1 MRKKIL
7 FLSSAILFFTPY
19 KSANAQSFLTQT
31 EELSPILAI
40 TDEQETYQNLAQ
52 KEKRHSNTLAKSVST
67 RQAQSNSL
75 LKKQKHAT
83 HSWSKEYVKAKQDFT
98 NATGISYT
106 IDASI
111 LAQRGA
117 PNGKTTPW
125 QTQYYGSMNW
135 DLFNSKTFGSGSI
148 QAAYTLVRYWNKNAS
163 ILGNNIGI
171 ATSLNDYTEKANYFD
186 QLSYTHQFAGKM
198 NWLSVTLGQ
207 FPLYNFDGT
216 TYNSNQQINFINEAL
231 SQNQTSLY
239 PSAGLGA
246 YITATPNNLI
256 SLSAGLQD
264 ATNVSGNRLSFSHFK
279 EKKYTPFISATLS
292 PTTVLGDLQLSLLLY
307 HQPSVPE
314 QIGDS
319 KGWSFNLQQNIGK
332 KFALFGRINGVSKG
346 INGFNQSYV
355 LGGVYNNPLN
365 RNDLDQI
372 GLALAVNKIN
382 KSYFEENKRSVENI
396 VEAYWAWGIS
406 SFVTITPDIQFYIN
420 PALNQKSNTATV
432 ASLRATFMF

>member
-1 MRKKIL
+1 MKNFL
-7 FLSSAILFFTPY
+7 FLSTALAVFAQINH
-19 KSANAQSFLTQT
+19 ANAQSFLIQT
-31 EELSPILAI
+31 AEISPFVAVQE
-40 TDEQETYQNLAQ
+40 DETTYHTLAQ
-52 KEKRHSNTLAKSVST
+52 SKKRHSNTLAKSVSM
-67 RQAQSNSL
+67 RQAQSQSL
-75 LKKQKHAT
+75 HKKHKSTPNTWAHD
-83 HSWSKEYVKAKQDFT
+83 YIKAKQEFT

-111 LAQRGA
+111 LGQRGA
-117 PNGKTTPW
+117 PNGHITPW
-125 QTQYYGSMNW
+125 QTQYYGSLNW
-135 DLFNSKTFGSGSI
+135 DLFNSSTFGAGSI
-148 QAAYTLVRYWNKNAS
+148 QMAYTLVRYWNQNAS

-186 QLSYTHQFAGKM
+186 QLSYTHQFAGAFK
-198 NWLSVTLGQ
+198 WLSVTLGQ

-239 PSAGLGA
+239 PSAGLGG
-246 YITATPNNLI
+246 YVTVTPNNLI

-264 ATNVSGNRLSFSHFK
+264 ATNVSGDRLNSSHFK

-292 PTTVLGDLQLSLLLY
+292 PTNALGALQLSVLLY

-314 QIGDS
+314 QEGNA
-319 KGWSFNLQQNIGK
+319 KGWSFNVQQNIGK
-332 KFALFGRINGVSKG
+332 KWAVFGRINGVSKG

-365 RNDLDQI
+365 RNELDQI
-372 GLALAVNKIN
+372 GLAFAMNKIN
-382 KSYFEENKRSVENI
+382 KSYFEEQNRSVENI

-420 PALNQKSNTATV
+420 PALNKKSNTATV